1 MMERITLLVLN
12 FSFVT
17 LFDQIKRQGSKEEM
31 I

>member
-17 LFDQIKRQGSKEEM
+17 LFDQIKRQESKEEM

>member
-1 MMERITLLVLN
+1 MERITLLVLN

-17 LFDQIKRQGSKEEM
+17 LFDQIKRQGLKEEM